1 MNNCIRERWKANHQ
15 SHTFQDTKLSE
26 FIQNFLIQEGKDFF
40 FFGYNDLEKKQNSIE
55 DKLEQQQEEE
65 KLTEDLFNLHIINS
79 NLEIIPEE
87 GKFYSELLY

>member
-1 MNNCIRERWKANHQ
+1 M
-15 SHTFQDTKLSE
+15 
-26 FIQNFLIQEGKDFF
+26 
-40 FFGYNDLEKKQNSIE
+40 YNDLEKKQNSIE